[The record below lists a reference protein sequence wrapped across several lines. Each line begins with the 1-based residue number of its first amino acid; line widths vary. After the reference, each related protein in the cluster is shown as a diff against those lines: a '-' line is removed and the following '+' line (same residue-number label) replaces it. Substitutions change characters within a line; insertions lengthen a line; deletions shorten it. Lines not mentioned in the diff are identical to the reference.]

1 MRNLMAMLTAL
12 LFGVATG
19 GAGVVVLKGLFG
31 EWGAFFGKL
40 QGNFLHNDPPSRR
53 LGLPR
58 YSDLHVLDFIGFPAA
73 AGSENGIFF

>member
-31 EWGAFFGKL
+31 EWGAF
-40 QGNFLHNDPPSRR
+40 
-53 LGLPR
+53 LGLVVGLAVCLVT
-58 YSDLHVLDFIGFPAA
+58 LHRMYEPTVNDK
-73 AGSENGIFF
+73 NV